1 MTEVERLRETLMDL
15 GGGTMPHFGCTLG
28 PEGHKDPEATAKAI
42 RESLERLMRG
52 EFEVVGGIGDLDD

>member
-1 MTEVERLRETLMDL
+1 MDL